1 MRVILRGAACVDMA
15 TSLVLWV
22 VPHNGFLPSISE
34 KTSKLAH
41 ALPRILP
48 ALASRDLSAEYVEF
62 SFGLIY
68 PLVIHRSS
76 PQEFEGSVG
85 SAPPSHVSELLLHW
99 GNGDR
104 KALEAILPLVY
115 NELRRLARYHL
126 RRQRPN
132 HTLQTTAL
140 VHEAYLRLAREK
152 LPPIENRVHFLG
164 LAAQLMRWILVDY
177 ERNRRA
183 AKRGAGATRLTL
195 DPTVAALR
203 SHRQDVDLLALDE
216 ALDRLA
222 KLDGQQSQIIELR
235 YFAGLS
241 IEDTSEFLGIS
252 PATVKRSW
260 SSARAWLLR
269 EIGRG
274 EARA

>member
-1 MRVILRGAACVDMA
+1 LNPELVSIILAPNSPREERAEAQQV
-15 TSLVLWV
+15 
-22 VPHNGFLPSISE
+22 
-34 KTSKLAH
+34 
-41 ALPRILP
+41 ALEP
-48 ALASRDLSAEYVEF
+48 
-62 SFGLIY
+62 
-68 PLVIHRSS
+68 SS
-76 PQEFEGSVG
+76 P
-85 SAPPSHVSELLLHW
+85 VSELLLHW
-99 GNGDR
+99 GKGDR

-126 RRQRPN
+126 QQQRPN

-140 VHEAYLRLAREK
+140 VHEAYLRLAQEK
-152 LPPIENRVHFLG
+152 SPHVENRAHFLG
-164 LAAQLMRWILVDY
+164 IAAQLMRWILVDY

-195 DPTVAALR
+195 DPNLAAR
-203 SHRQDVDLLALDE
+203 SPGPDVDLLALDE

-222 KLDGQQSQIIELR
+222 KMDSQQSQIIELR
-235 YFAGLS
+235 YFGGLT

-260 SSARAWLLR
+260 ASARAWLLR
-269 EIGRG
+269 EMGRG